1 MNERTPVDPDL
12 KSFFELTVLKQLFE
26 DNFFAFVNG
35 KPAKLSA
42 IELAEQAINIAHT
55 QRYGDFDVAHRS
67 QLVNALEEV
76 IVSYRD
82 ICNKYS
88 VLVQRFP
95 DIKMSILG
103 GWRRYR
109 IFNDGTS
116 GNVLKIET
124 EVRMAHGRTALEMF
138 NEDVVKAVVYVVDR
152 YNYNY
157 RTDQLYE
164 WAPQDNLLVWKDII
178 QGNGFLNFI
187 LTKSRTVMTP
197 MRVVISTSTRPMVK
211 PIPPPPT
218 PMPWPPPP
226 PGPPVPPSP
235 FGPVPPPPYPG
246 PGPIPPSP
254 GPGPF
259 PPPFPPAP
267 QPSPGPYPPPGP
279 PPTPIYPPCPPPP
292 PAPVPFWPPP
302 PPPPPVIADCAL
314 TRQVVAERTVGGIKK
329 GSLLP
334 AGLTFTLFVE
344 WLLHGEAEPIQDI
357 DPSGTIEL
365 NTENPP
371 EGSAGE
377 VVFTVTDLGTSEPTM
392 VYFYER
398 DNLLSGV
405 VSPRGDRLIGTLP
418 YVEGQLEYRLPID
431 ALPDHPVLY
440 WVTMNYTKKYE
451 QTTDTYETDKVPYTP
466 PVKEQMVYFGSVP
479 SGTHPTAGVLIGF
492 GSTPITAALLN
503 TYSGVHFT
511 ISSNGTV
518 PVVAY
523 PAQFSAAKWFA
534 TNESYDAR
542 VMAQTPPSPYSVE
555 IDGTRYNVYL
565 FDAKYYGNNHVI
577 LTTQA

>member
-42 IELAEQAINIAHT
+42 IELAEQAFSIAHT
-55 QRYGDFDVAHRS
+55 QGYGDFDVAHRS

-164 WAPQDNLLVWKDII
+164 WAPQDNLVVWKDII

-197 MRVVISTSTRPMVK
+197 MRVVVSTSTRPMVK

-279 PPTPIYPPCPPPP
+279 QPTPIYPPCPPPP

-314 TRQVVAERTVGGIKK
+314 TRQVIAERTVGGIKK
-329 GSLLP
+329 GSMLP

-344 WLLHGEAEPIQDI
+344 WLLHGEEEPVEDV

-371 EGSAGE
+371 EGAAGE

-398 DNLLSGV
+398 DNLLSGAA
-405 VSPRGDRLIGTLP
+405 SPRGDRLIGTLP

-431 ALPDHPVLY
+431 TLPDHPVLY
-440 WVTMNYTKKYE
+440 WVTMNYTKKHE
-451 QTTDTYETDKVPYTP
+451 QTTDTYESDKVPYTP

-479 SGTHPTAGVLIGF
+479 FGTHPSAGVLTGL

-523 PAQFSAAKWFA
+523 PAQFIAAKWFA

-542 VMAQTPPSPYSVE
+542 IMAQTPPSPYSVE